1 MKALVVDY
9 ANGVISLS
17 SAFEKKAFTPGTS
30 EYAQLMAVRNDFPGF
45 RLATRQFKTNTKQ
58 DRYKGLTYDFMREY
72 IKRVE
77 GNDAPAVLE
86 GLEDMIEISK
96 CHSTCK
102 RYPSVKKWFLERYPD
117 VETFGMSDEEL
128 AKWKEKKEAAAKEQA
143 TSDPKANKVTA
154 FPNSEAVKPSES
166 QSQEK
171 TESVSDTVEDLP
183 SAINE

>member
-58 DRYKGLTYDFMREY
+58 DRYKGLTYNRMREY

-77 GNDAPAVLE
+77 GDDAPAVLE
-86 GLEDMIEISK
+86 GLEDLIEISK

-117 VETFGMSDEEL
+117 VATFGMTDEEL
-128 AKWKEKKEAAAKEQA
+128 AKWKEKKAAAANTEAAKMEQDSPA
-143 TSDPKANKVTA
+143 PEGTNVME
-154 FPNSEAVKPSES
+154 FPASE
-166 QSQEK
+166 QEK
-171 TESVSDTVEDLP
+171 SKKKIS
-183 SAINE
+183 

>member
-17 SAFEKKAFTPGTS
+17 SAFEKKAFTPGTT

-45 RLATRQFKTNTKQ
+45 RLDTRKFKTNTKQ
-58 DRYKGLTYDFMREY
+58 DRYKGLTYDFMRDY

-77 GNDAPAVLE
+77 GDDAPAVLE
-86 GLEDMIEISK
+86 GLEDLIEISK

-117 VETFGMSDEEL
+117 VATFGMTDEEL
-128 AKWKEKKEAAAKEQA
+128 AKWKEKKAAAA
-143 TSDPKANKVTA
+143 AS
-154 FPNSEAVKPSES
+154 NSEA
-166 QSQEK
+166 EK
-171 TESVSDTVEDLP
+171 KEQNAPATESANVIEF
-183 SAINE
+183 SASEQENSQKESA